1 MGAALY
7 AAVVAIASGGIA
19 ALIAC
24 TPTEDLGTATSVAP
38 TAIIAP
44 TATPPPAPTLTP
56 TPTETPT
63 LTPTLTPT
71 PTETPTPTPTP
82 SFTPTPTPTLTP
94 TPTPT
99 PSPTPT
105 QTPTPTP
112 IPTPTLTPTAVPT
125 PTPIPTPTPT
135 PTLTPTPTQTPT
147 PTATPTQTPTP
158 TPSPTPTQTP
168 TPAPTA
174 VIDPFVAW
182 EADIVERPV
191 QLSQS
196 GRWVS
201 NNVQGDLTYHD
212 GIVYVGSP
220 DEYVYA
226 FVAATGERLWRFN
239 ANAGIKSGIAID
251 EDGETIF
258 FGTDSNGF
266 FAVNTDDGTEAWHWE
281 DDENRAEDF
290 LSKPT
295 IYEDYVIAGSA
306 GGRIFAWKHGDDRLK
321 WVHPRIRS
329 DPRRDEPEIDGE
341 FAHAGIVNNQ
351 EFHIGNEN
359 GWVYVLRAENGA
371 DRARTLEP
379 RNQPYQNEQGCAMN
393 QPPDGADCDPEKIS
407 TEIVEHKDGLV
418 FGNNANQ
425 LYMWPNPGL
434 ISWVYQGQK
443 HILDDIAVEDNLIIF
458 AEQGGTIVA
467 IDTENRRRLRPK
479 NEEEKEKFA
488 RMSAEWKEST
498 EQNKE
503 VVAGPIIHD
512 DMAYW
517 IDREGILYGYTAQNG
532 REKFQMQ
539 LWDNECRRCTAKPVV
554 HGSLIFV
561 ATADGFLKAIRLPD

>member
-1 MGAALY
+1 M
-7 AAVVAIASGGIA
+7 
-19 ALIAC
+19 
-24 TPTEDLGTATSVAP
+24 E
-38 TAIIAP
+38 
-44 TATPPPAPTLTP
+44 
-56 TPTETPT
+56 
-63 LTPTLTPT
+63 
-71 PTETPTPTPTP
+71 
-82 SFTPTPTPTLTP
+82 
-94 TPTPT
+94 
-99 PSPTPT
+99 
-105 QTPTPTP
+105 
-112 IPTPTLTPTAVPT
+112 
-125 PTPIPTPTPT
+125 
-135 PTLTPTPTQTPT
+135 
-147 PTATPTQTPTP
+147 
-158 TPSPTPTQTP
+158 
-168 TPAPTA
+168 
-174 VIDPFVAW
+174 
-182 EADIVERPV
+182 
-191 QLSQS
+191 
-196 GRWVS
+196 
-201 NNVQGDLTYHD
+201 GDLTYHD

-239 ANAGIKSGIAID
+239 ANAGVKSGIAID

-258 FGTDSNGF
+258 FGTDGRGF
-266 FAVNTDDGTEAWHWE
+266 FAVNTDDGTEAWYWE
-281 DDENRAEDF
+281 DDENIAEDF

-295 IYEDYVIAGSA
+295 IYEDKVIAGST
-306 GGRIFAWKHGDDRLK
+306 GGYIFAWEHGDDRLE
-321 WVHPRIRS
+321 WVYPDFGDME
-329 DPRRDEPEIDGE
+329 DPIDGE
-341 FAHAGIVNNQ
+341 FAHAGYVISTDYY
-351 EFHIGNEN
+351 IGNKN
-359 GWVYVLRAENGA
+359 GTVYVVDAENGESF
-371 DRARTLEP
+371 ARTLPP
-379 RNQPYQNEQGCAMN
+379 RSQPYQKEQDCGTSDQMS
-393 QPPDGADCDPEKIS
+393 DADCNPEEIS

-418 FGNNANQ
+418 FGNHANQ

-467 IDTENRRRLRPK
+467 IDTENRRRLRTR
-479 NEEEKEKFA
+479 NEANDERFN

-554 HGSLIFV
+554 HGNLIFV

>member
-1 MGAALY
+1 M
-7 AAVVAIASGGIA
+7 
-19 ALIAC
+19 
-24 TPTEDLGTATSVAP
+24 E
-38 TAIIAP
+38 
-44 TATPPPAPTLTP
+44 
-56 TPTETPT
+56 
-63 LTPTLTPT
+63 
-71 PTETPTPTPTP
+71 
-82 SFTPTPTPTLTP
+82 
-94 TPTPT
+94 
-99 PSPTPT
+99 
-105 QTPTPTP
+105 
-112 IPTPTLTPTAVPT
+112 
-125 PTPIPTPTPT
+125 
-135 PTLTPTPTQTPT
+135 
-147 PTATPTQTPTP
+147 
-158 TPSPTPTQTP
+158 
-168 TPAPTA
+168 
-174 VIDPFVAW
+174 
-182 EADIVERPV
+182 
-191 QLSQS
+191 
-196 GRWVS
+196 
-201 NNVQGDLTYHD
+201 GDLTYHG
-212 GIVYVGSP
+212 GIIYVGSP

-226 FVAATGERLWRFN
+226 FVAATGEQLWRFN
-239 ANAGIKSGIAID
+239 ANAGIKSGIAVD

-258 FGTDSNGF
+258 FGTDNNGF

-281 DDENRAEDF
+281 DEDYVAVDF

-295 IYEDYVIAGSA
+295 IYEDLVIAGSA
-306 GGRIFAWKHGDDRLK
+306 GGYVFAWEHGDDRLE
-321 WVHPRIRS
+321 WSYPDITS
-329 DPRRDEPEIDGE
+329 NEGPIECGGTIECE
-341 FAHAGIVNNQ
+341 FEYAGTVNDQ
-351 EFHIGNEN
+351 EFHIGNRD
-359 GWVYVLRAENGA
+359 GTVYVMRAESG
-371 DRARTLEP
+371 DRRARTLEP
-379 RNQPYQNEQGCAMN
+379 RNQPYQNEQGCADRN
-393 QPPDGADCDPEKIS
+393 RPTDADCVDEEIS
-407 TEIVEHKDGLV
+407 TEVVEHKDGLV
-418 FGNNANQ
+418 FGNHANQ

-479 NEEEKEKFA
+479 NEAEKEKFA